1 MATKGEAFYNNII
14 VALPD
19 NVKFENDAQE
29 VISIEDLGDYQPC
42 KLIIPDQMN
51 SICVIDGQHRIF
63 SHYEARPYY

>member
-1 MATKGEAFYNNII
+1 MIEKEKIKKIREFLATKGEAFYNNII

-42 KLIIPDQMN
+42 KLIIPD
-51 SICVIDGQHRIF
+51 
-63 SHYEARPYY
+63 